1 MELQPIMIKYRSRS
15 PFLAGLLSIFMPGL
29 GHIYTGAPKRG
40 LIIFC
45 VAFFASWIGLLSGLL
60 PYQPFNVLSMSLL
73 IFLPY
78 LFAVADS
85 VKIARR
91 TRYAYILKRYNKWYV
106 YIGILLLC
114 GIVTELLGG
123 DVIVKTYKMSAGSM
137 EPTLL
142 IGDHILVN
150 KFIYWNSAPK
160 RGDVIV
166 FEYPPDPSKDFVKRV
181 VGVAG
186 DVLELRSGRLM
197 LNGKE
202 YEENYL
208 KSASENY
215 GSYGPVSVPEESLFV
230 LGDNRD
236 HSYDSRFWGFVKADR
251 VKGKVACVYWYWL
264 SPYIFEVRWN
274 RIGMHVK

>member
-1 MELQPIMIKYRSRS
+1 MKYRSRS
-15 PFLAGLLSIFMPGL
+15 PFLAGLLSILMPGL
-29 GHIYTGAPKRG
+29 GHIYTGEPKRG
-40 LIIFC
+40 LVILC
-45 VAFFASWIGLLSGLL
+45 VAFFAGWIGLLSGLL

-91 TRYAYILKRYNKWYV
+91 TRCAYTLKKYNKWYIYLGMLV
-106 YIGILLLC
+106 MC
-114 GIVTELLGG
+114 WIVTDLLGG
-123 DVIVKTYKMSAGSM
+123 DVLVKTYKIPAGSM
-137 EPTLL
+137 EPTLH

-150 KFIYWNSAPK
+150 KFIYWNSAPN

-186 DVLELRSGRLM
+186 DVLELRSGQLI

-202 YEENYL
+202 YVENYIDG
-208 KSASENY
+208 SSENH
-215 GSYGPVSVPEESLFV
+215 GSYGPVSVPEGSLFV

-236 HSYDSRFWGFVKADR
+236 HSYDSRFWGFVRVDR
-251 VKGKVACVYWYWL
+251 VKGKVACVYWSWL
-264 SPYIFEVRWN
+264 SPYSIAVRWN